1 MLSHSSPLIAAGSNT
16 SQVSESEFG
25 QKVKQELLSVFIC
38 FILERYNYS
47 FLSPPIWRSRRSSFE
62 EA

>member
-25 QKVKQELLSVFIC
+25 QKVKQELLSVS
-38 FILERYNYS
+38 YVS
-47 FLSPPIWRSRRSSFE
+47 F
-62 EA
+62 